1 MAKNEESVVAGISE
15 TVVAALDECHF
26 AVGAR
31 NPRPVVRVVST
42 VRFFTLALT
51 VVLVGSFAG
60 CNTFERRAEEHSG
73 VFASLD
79 AATRDRLRNR
89 DLNVGYT
96 LDMVYIAM
104 GAPDERRVRHSA
116 DGSET
121 TWIYNAYWQEYQGQA
136 LVGYR
141 RYVVRDSLTGRYQVV
156 YEPAR
161 EGVFAP
167 REEERIRV
175 TFRNDRVV
183 AIEQA
188 Q

>member
-1 MAKNEESVVAGISE
+1 MKTSLFLS
-15 TVVAALDECHF
+15 
-26 AVGAR
+26 AVLLGA
-31 NPRPVVRVVST
+31 
-42 VRFFTLALT
+42 FL
-51 VVLVGSFAG
+51 AG
-60 CNTFERRAEEHSG
+60 CNTFERRASEKAD

-79 AATRDRLRNR
+79 QSTRERLRERN
-89 DLNVGYT
+89 LNVGDT

-141 RYVVRDSLTGRYQVV
+141 RYVVRDQRTGRYQIF
-156 YEPAR
+156 YEPVR
-161 EGVFAP
+161 ESVFAP

-175 TFRNDRVV
+175 TFQGGKVS

>member
-1 MAKNEESVVAGISE
+1 MQFTSLWGG
-15 TVVAALDECHF
+15 LLL
-26 AVGAR
+26 AVLL
-31 NPRPVVRVVST
+31 S
-42 VRFFTLALT
+42 
-51 VVLVGSFAG
+51 G
-60 CNTFERRAEEHSG
+60 CSTFERRAEEKAG

-79 AATRDRLRNR
+79 ETTRERLRERN
-89 DLNVGYT
+89 LHVGDT

-141 RYVVRDSLTGRYQVV
+141 RYVVRDAKTGRFQVF
-156 YEPAR
+156 YEPVR
-161 EGVFAP
+161 DSVYVP

-175 TFRNDRVV
+175 TFRDDKVV

>member
-1 MAKNEESVVAGISE
+1 MRFN
-15 TVVAALDECHF
+15 TL
-26 AVGAR
+26 
-31 NPRPVVRVVST
+31 
-42 VRFFTLALT
+42 FFTVFLAGLF
-51 VVLVGSFAG
+51 GG
-60 CNTFERRAEEHSG
+60 CNTFERRAEERSG

-79 AATRDRLRNR
+79 EATRERLRNR
-89 DLNVGYT
+89 DLNIGDT

-141 RYVVRDSLTGRYQVV
+141 RYVVRDPRTGRYQVM
-156 YEPAR
+156 YEPVR

-175 TFRNDRVV
+175 SFRNERVV
-183 AIEQA
+183 SIEQA
-188 Q
+188 R

>member
-1 MAKNEESVVAGISE
+1 MQFTSFWGG
-15 TVVAALDECHF
+15 LLL
-26 AVGAR
+26 AVLL
-31 NPRPVVRVVST
+31 S
-42 VRFFTLALT
+42 
-51 VVLVGSFAG
+51 G
-60 CNTFERRAEEHSG
+60 CNTFERRAEEKAG

-79 AATRDRLRNR
+79 EATRERLRERN
-89 DLNVGYT
+89 LNVGDT

-141 RYVVRDSLTGRYQVV
+141 RYVVRDAKTGRFQVF
-156 YEPAR
+156 YEPVR
-161 EGVFAP
+161 DSVYVP

-175 TFRNDRVV
+175 TFRGDRVV

>member
-1 MAKNEESVVAGISE
+1 M
-15 TVVAALDECHF
+15 
-26 AVGAR
+26 
-31 NPRPVVRVVST
+31 
-42 VRFFTLALT
+42 RFTTLALT
-51 VVLVGSFAG
+51 VALTGLLAG
-60 CNTFERRAEEHSG
+60 CNTFERRAEERSG

-79 AATRDRLRNR
+79 EATRERLRNR
-89 DLNVGYT
+89 DLHVGDT

-104 GAPDERRVRHSA
+104 GAPDERRVRHSV

-141 RYVVRDSLTGRYQVV
+141 RYVVRDARTGRYQVF
-156 YEPAR
+156 YEPVR

-175 TFRNDRVV
+175 TFRNGRVLS
-183 AIEQA
+183 IEQA

>member
-1 MAKNEESVVAGISE
+1 MRFLSLPLAG
-15 TVVAALDECHF
+15 
-26 AVGAR
+26 
-31 NPRPVVRVVST
+31 
-42 VRFFTLALT
+42 LALA
-51 VVLVGSFAG
+51 LLAG
-60 CNTFERRAEEHSG
+60 CNTFERRAEEKAG

-79 AATRDRLRNR
+79 EATRERLRER
-89 DLNVGYT
+89 HLQVGDT

-116 DGSET
+116 DGSLT
-121 TWIYNAYWQEYQGQA
+121 TWVYNAYWQEYQGQA

-141 RYVVRDSLTGRYQVV
+141 RYVVRDPKTGRFQVF
-156 YEPAR
+156 YEPVR
-161 EGVFAP
+161 ESVFVP

-175 TFRNDRVV
+175 EFRGDRVI

>member
-1 MAKNEESVVAGISE
+1 MTGRVEPSHARTGLKEIMRHSILLALGL
-15 TVVAALDECHF
+15 AAL
-26 AVGAR
+26 
-31 NPRPVVRVVST
+31 
-42 VRFFTLALT
+42 AL
-51 VVLVGSFAG
+51 AG
-60 CNTFERRAEEHSG
+60 CSTFERRAEEKAG

-79 AATRDRLRNR
+79 ETTRERLRERNLQPG
-89 DLNVGYT
+89 DT
-96 LDMVYIAM
+96 LDMVYIAL

-121 TWIYNAYWQEYQGQA
+121 TWVYNAYWQEYQGQA

-141 RYVVRDSLTGRYQVV
+141 RYVVRDSRTNRYQIF
-156 YEPAR
+156 YEPVR
-161 EGVFAP
+161 ESVYTP

-175 TFRNDRVV
+175 TFRGDRVS